1 MLNNNTSCICFIL
14 QNGESYSKKFAIQF
28 LFQILTKELEKLL
41 ILLISSLEMFI
52 KQELIFATVYSLS
65 LKEIIF

>member
-1 MLNNNTSCICFIL
+1 MLNNNTSCISFTL
-14 QNGESYSKKFAIQF
+14 QNGESYIKKFAIQF
-28 LFQILTKELEKLL
+28 LFQMLTKELEKLL

-52 KQELIFATVYSLS
+52 KQELIFVTVYSLS